1 MYDSFKPK
9 KNYIS
14 IIMYKSSMIIPKDTI
29 LYHTSDKLYRKDINK
44 KMLFCVFH
52 PSEWEGVDNEYI
64 YIVRLDR
71 DIKLLFMIEDF
82 CKRRII
88 SSLPILAKQNNS
100 FLSTILPKLKKDN
113 FDGWVSSIENK
124 AYTEVAL
131 LNSDDIFTVV
141 KVEKL
146 KKKWRN
152 SNNIGNSISLKNWG
166 TKYPIFTNV
175 RLHLHKDFKPKIEK
189 YIKYSI
195 KSKTP
200 NDYAMELILQNATIL
215 YLE

>member
-1 MYDSFKPK
+1 M
-9 KNYIS
+9 
-14 IIMYKSSMIIPKDTI
+14 IMDKSCMIIPKDTI
-29 LYHTSDKLYRKDINK
+29 LYHTSDKLYRKDKNK

-64 YIVRLDR
+64 YIVRLAR
-71 DIKLLFMIEDF
+71 DIKLLFLIKDF

-88 SSLPILAKQNNS
+88 SSLPILANNPNISNLAKQNNS
-100 FLSTILPKLKKDN
+100 FLSTILPKLEENN

-131 LNSDDIFTVV
+131 LNSDDIFKVV

-152 SNNIGNSISLKNWG
+152 SNNIGNAISLKNWG

-215 YLE
+215 YF

>member
-1 MYDSFKPK
+1 
-9 KNYIS
+9 
-14 IIMYKSSMIIPKDTI
+14 MIK
-29 LYHTSDKLYRKDINK
+29 
-44 KMLFCVFH
+44 
-52 PSEWEGVDNEYI
+52 
-64 YIVRLDR
+64 
-71 DIKLLFMIEDF
+71 DF

-88 SSLPILAKQNNS
+88 SSLPILANNPNISNLAKQNNS
-100 FLSTILPKLKKDN
+100 FLYTILPKLEENN

-131 LNSDDIFTVV
+131 LNSDDIFKVV

-146 KKKWRN
+146 RKKWRN
-152 SNNIGNSISLKNWG
+152 SNNISTAISLKNWG

-175 RLHLHKDFKPKIEK
+175 ILHLHKDFKPKIKK

-215 YLE
+215 YF

>member
-1 MYDSFKPK
+1 
-9 KNYIS
+9 
-14 IIMYKSSMIIPKDTI
+14 MYKSSMIIPKDTI

-88 SSLPILAKQNNS
+88 FSLPILAKQNNS
-100 FLSTILPKLKKDN
+100 FLSTILPKLEENN